1 MTALWA
7 VNMFISGASAGWC
20 RNCRLL
26 LGWSLPY
33 QHERL
38 FFRKNTLGRGEGG
51 LCFPSVESV
60 GSLCVCLWR
69 PSYTETMLP
78 VLVAASSLSGCP
90 RATSAMRKARL
101 SGVEMLTIKQQRASN
116 GNRNY
121 HSHTQYSQ
129 SGTRPWSDLLKRL
142 PIPHNGPIRSV
153 CVCERGVN
161 NEGSRGTGLGL
172 L

>member
-7 VNMFISGASAGWC
+7 VNMFISGASAGRC

-26 LGWSLPY
+26 LGWSLPH

-38 FFRKNTLGRGEGG
+38 FFRKNTLGRGRGG
-51 LCFPSVESV
+51 GVCFPSVESV

-116 GNRNY
+116 GNGSY

-153 CVCERGVN
+153 CVCESGC
-161 NEGSRGTGLGL
+161 E
-172 L
+172 